1 MRSRRCAIL
10 LLLAS
15 VLGVRAE
22 TTTIN
27 GMAYVP
33 LSRIAAEYGMNAP
46 ALTGPMEFT
55 ASGGGHS
62 LAVKSGSRQVLIDGI
77 RHWLSYPAAMS
88 GNAVFVSETDLAKT
102 IGPAMRPGSVK
113 GFRPVTTVVL
123 DPGHGGHDRGARSS
137 FGYEKEFALD
147 VSSRVKAKLEKAGLK
162 VVMTRRSDVFI
173 PLESRP
179 ALARKWPNPIFV
191 SIHFNSSDANTAA
204 NGIEVFAI
212 APLGAPPS
220 GQAVPRD
227 RDRQRE
233 AGHALEPVNLV
244 LASTVHHALLGRTA
258 SFDRGVK
265 RARFVVLKEASMP
278 AVLIEGGFLT
288 NPAEAS
294 RIASPAWRDAL
305 ADGIV
310 TGILEYKKLAEQGTV
325 PRKAQDFGRSPTTQ
339 FVPEN

>member
-46 ALTGPMEFT
+46 APTGPKEFT